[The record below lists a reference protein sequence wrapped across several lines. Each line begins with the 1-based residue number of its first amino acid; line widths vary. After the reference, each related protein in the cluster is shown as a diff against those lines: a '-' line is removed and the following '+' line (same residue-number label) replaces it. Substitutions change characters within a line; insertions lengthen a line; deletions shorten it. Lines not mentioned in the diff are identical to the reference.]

1 MESLWLLPLFGFIFF
16 IVIGQV
22 FKFYVS
28 FDFLENSGLVVIKLW
43 FFKLKQFSVQ
53 FKKDGIVIRTG
64 KQVEEV
70 KYAFNDPKLKFVQ
83 DFSKEVMEKT
93 KVKLVDIYSNVGAG
107 DAQGS
112 ALLSSSVNVLWKI
125 LMAKIKN
132 TKPTCTVDI
141 TNQTFFNDKV
151 FNVSVFSKVSLSIF
165 DALYSLIFAW
175 LKSSNNT

>member
-1 MESLWLLPLFGFIFF
+1 MESLWLLPLFGFILF

-28 FDFLENSGLVVIKLW
+28 FDFLENGGLVVIKLW

-64 KQVEEV
+64 MEVEEV
-70 KYAFNDPKLKFVQ
+70 KYGFNDPKLKFVQ
-83 DFSKEVMEKT
+83 DFSQEVMEKT

-107 DAQGS
+107 DAGSS

-125 LMAKIKN
+125 LAAKIKN

-151 FNVSVFSKVSLSIF
+151 LNVSVFSKISLSIF

-175 LKSSNNT
+175 FKSSNNT